1 MSTLPKIASGM
12 KPAAS
17 TMPAAI
23 AQKRRAMSDGS
34 LIAVRKRTIE
44 SAPTIPSESTMLLV
58 TARMSS
64 AVIMQ
69 RAISV
74 TPKFAEY
81 ITPA

>member
-1 MSTLPKIASGM
+1 
-12 KPAAS
+12 
-17 TMPAAI
+17 
-23 AQKRRAMSDGS
+23 MSDGS

>member
-12 KPAAS
+12 NPAAS

-23 AQKRRAMSDGS
+23 AQKRKAMSDGS

>member
-23 AQKRRAMSDGS
+23 AQKRKAMSDGS